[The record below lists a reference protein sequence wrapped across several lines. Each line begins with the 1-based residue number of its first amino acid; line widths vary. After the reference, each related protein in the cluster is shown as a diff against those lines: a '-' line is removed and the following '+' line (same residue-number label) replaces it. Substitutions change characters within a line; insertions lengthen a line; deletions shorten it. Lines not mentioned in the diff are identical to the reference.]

1 MSNFIFKANLLSSLD
16 SSLRRGAAVR
26 VVAGIAAVSA
36 LSACDSDA
44 GSTAASTADAGGDT
58 AGADTTAA
66 GKGYVPFSQANLQN
80 QLARVAAW
88 RSIANLHGSKAFSAA
103 DFGQS
108 CGAWSPT
115 ATTASDP
122 KKIASLYVETANLS
136 AKVAARKDAH
146 SYAAGAAVGLALDAS
161 ICQAIA
167 AGAQAGSVAREAVG
181 SIDWHAQVVN
191 KALLHFFYASLYNY
205 LVDGSRKGYDEGV
218 GYYGMSL
225 DGTDP
230 SGLAETAAKRD
241 ANCGTTYA
249 TQIWQR
255 LRDGRALL
263 DAALKAEGKTGNDD
277 KLSALTPQL
286 KQLAEEID
294 GLMLEVF
301 ALSLGREILGL
312 QKGEEGAVELVEAR
326 MFAAVVRPYMEYRD
340 KEKGTTHAAALQAL
354 NQDDPSKV
362 DTAAVLAA
370 IKAVWGLDVPQLC
383 KQ

>member
-1 MSNFIFKANLLSSLD
+1 MSIFMFSANLLSSLA

-44 GSTAASTADAGGDT
+44 GSTTAAKADAGGDT
-58 AGADTTAA
+58 AGNDTTSA
-66 GKGYVPFSQANLQN
+66 GKGYVPFAQANLAN

-88 RSIANLHGSKAFSAA
+88 RAIANLHEGKSFSAA

-136 AKVAARKDAH
+136 TKVQARKDAH
-146 SYAAGAAVGLALDAS
+146 SYAAGAAVGMALDAS
-161 ICQAIA
+161 ICSAIA
-167 AGAQAGSVAREAVG
+167 AGAQAGNVPREAVG
-181 SIDWHAQVVN
+181 SIDWHAEVVD

-230 SGLAETAAKRD
+230 SGLAELAAERD
-241 ANCGTTYA
+241 GNCGTTYA
-249 TQIWQR
+249 SQIWQR
-255 LRDGRALL
+255 LRDGRGLL
-263 DAALKAEGKTGNDD
+263 DAALTAEGKTGNED
-277 KLSALTPQL
+277 KLTTPTPQL

-301 ALSLGREILGL
+301 ALSLGREVVGL
-312 QKGEEGAVELVEAR
+312 QKGQEGAVELVEAR
-326 MFAAVVRPYMEYRD
+326 MFAAVVRPYVEFRD
-340 KEKGTTHAAALQAL
+340 KEKGTTHAAALQTL

-362 DTAAVLAA
+362 DTAAILAA

-383 KQ
+383 KE